1 MDLCHVDEAGF
12 ALTLPTGRSWGPVGV
27 PLRVAYEAPQGR
39 RLNVIGGYFSHGPL
53 AGTFEFACFASL
65 PRSRSKRAEK
75 TLAQRAAEQGLAV
88 EEVGVIDSVVFL
100 SFVWHLAGRPMD
112 APPGWRR
119 ERPLVVAVDNYQAHK
134 SDRVKAELPRLQAA
148 DIYLFY
154 LPAYSPELS
163 DIEPIWHDVKYHQMP
178 ERSHAQLGG
187 LKQAAERALLRK
199 RLELQQR
206 PAQTAQLLC

>member
-1 MDLCHVDEAGF
+1 LDLCHVDEAGF

-27 PLRVAYEAPQGR
+27 PLHVPYEAPQGR

-53 AGTFEFACFASL
+53 AGTFEFASFASL
-65 PRSRSKRAEK
+65 PKSRSKREPK
-75 TLAQRAAEQGLAV
+75 TLAHRAAAQGLAV
-88 EEVGVIDSVVFL
+88 EEVGVIDSEVFL
-100 SFVWHLAGRPMD
+100 SFVWHLAGRPVD

-134 SDRVKAELPRLQAA
+134 SERVKAELPRLQAA

-163 DIEPIWHDVKYHQMP
+163 EIEPIWHDVKYHQLTQ
-178 ERSHAQLGG
+178 RSHAKLGG
-187 LKQAAERALLRK
+187 LKQAAEVALLRK
-199 RLELQQR
+199 RLELRQR
-206 PAQTAQLLC
+206 AAETARLPC